1 MNLKPEPLKTDLIG
15 DKTIK
20 TDEKVEFFGQV
31 DELSAYI
38 MELSHHVNDI
48 KMEMELKKIV
58 NLLSTMMAEVAGG
71 FGHIGERHLAE
82 LLEVVEKYEKIA
94 GPFKGFVV
102 PGTTPMGAKVH
113 IVRTITRRVERAYA
127 RVYEKYGGS
136 EYIFEYLNKMSTL
149 FYAIAR
155 IYDEQE

>member
-1 MNLKPEPLKTDLIG
+1 MTLKPEPLETDLIG
-15 DKTIK
+15 NKTFK

-31 DELSAYI
+31 DELSANI
-38 MELSHHVNDI
+38 MELTHYIDDI

-71 FGHIGERHLAE
+71 YGHIGPKHLEE
-82 LLEVVEKYEKIA
+82 LLETVKKYEDIA
-94 GPFKGFVV
+94 GPFAGFVV
-102 PGTTPMGAKVH
+102 PGTTLMGARFH
-113 IVRTITRRVERAYA
+113 IVRTVTRRAERAYA

-136 EYIFEYLNKMSTL
+136 GYIFEYLNKMSTL

-155 IYDEQE
+155 IYDEK